1 MLPLTLAE
9 IAAACGGRLA
19 GGDPQAVVGAV
30 RTDSRRLSGGELFV
44 GLSGDQYDGDA
55 YAAQALAA
63 GAMAVLVRAAAA
75 DHLPRDAPRIVVAD
89 GLAALQRLATEV
101 RRRAGARGGAIT
113 GSAGKTSTKDI
124 LAALLRPVARTV
136 ATSAN
141 LNNEIGVPLTLL
153 DIGEATEVVVV
164 EMAMRGR
171 GQIRELARIAL
182 PDIGVI
188 TNVAP
193 VHLELVGTVD
203 DVAAAKAELL
213 EELRGGT
220 AVVPHAEPLLDR
232 HVTRF
237 RGRVVT
243 FGGPEADVH
252 LVSTEAR
259 GDATHVLVDAFGQRG
274 TLDFSFTGNHY
285 LQDALAALA
294 AFMELGH
301 RLDEAKE
308 GAAQVAFSDLRGAL
322 SALPGGGLLL
332 NDAYNANPLAMMA
345 AVDHLVGIAAGRP
358 AVAILGD
365 MYELGPGADAFH
377 RAVGEHCAA
386 AGVRVVA
393 IGELGRGYL
402 SGAPGER
409 WFAAAS
415 ECIAALPELA
425 PAGSAVL
432 VKASRLLRL
441 ERVAE
446 ALAAGAPVGAADG
459 FAAGA
464 SPAPEEGD
472 DA

>member
-9 IAAACGGRLA
+9 VAAACGGRLE
-19 GGDPQAVVGAV
+19 GGDPQSVVAAVCS
-30 RTDSRRLSGGELFV
+30 DSRSVVSGVLFV
-44 GLSGDQYDGDA
+44 GLRGETYDGDA

-63 GAMAVLVRAAAA
+63 GAAAVMVRASTASGLPA
-75 DHLPRDAPRIVVAD
+75 DASRVVVDD

-101 RRRAGARGGAIT
+101 RRRAGVKVVAIT

-136 ATSAN
+136 ATTAN

-153 DIGEATEVVVV
+153 DVEQGTEVVVV
-164 EMAMRGR
+164 EMAMRGH
-171 GQIRELARIAL
+171 GQIRALARIAL

-188 TNVAP
+188 TNIAP

-203 DVAAAKAELL
+203 DVASAKAELI
-213 EELRGGT
+213 EELHGGT
-220 AVVPHAEPLLDR
+220 AVVPDPEPLLDR
-232 HVTRF
+232 HVSRF

-252 LVSTEAR
+252 LVSTEPR
-259 GDATHVLVDAFGQRG
+259 GDATHVLVDAFGHRG
-274 TLDFSFTGNHY
+274 TLDFSFTGGHY
-285 LQDALAALA
+285 LQDALAALS
-294 AFMELGH
+294 AFMELGY
-301 RLDEAKE
+301 RLDEARE
-308 GAAQVAFSDLRGAL
+308 GAAQVAFSDLRGAV
-322 SALPGGGLLL
+322 SELPGGGLLL
-332 NDAYNANPLAMMA
+332 NDAYNANPVAMIA
-345 AVDHLVGIAAGRP
+345 AVDHLVSIAAGRP
-358 AVAILGD
+358 PVAILGD

-393 IGELGRGYL
+393 VGDLGRGYL
-402 SGAPGER
+402 TGAAGER
-409 WFAAAS
+409 WFPDVE
-415 ECIAALPELA
+415 ECIAALPGVA

-446 ALAAGAPVGAADG
+446 ALTAAGPASADDVSTAFASAASEG
-459 FAAGA
+459 
-464 SPAPEEGD
+464 GD